1 MLWRRRGLF
10 FVCTSYDTAFIRRLQ
25 AYIATTLCYFYVSCM
40 IIGMSYKR
48 RARGAAMPT
57 MAAVKIDG
65 AKLKSLRE
73 QRFLT
78 REELAEKVGSHRDHV
93 GRLERG
99 EVANP
104 RMATIRNLAEALGVD
119 PAELVE

>member
-1 MLWRRRGLF
+1 M
-10 FVCTSYDTAFIRRLQ
+10 T
-25 AYIATTLCYFYVSCM
+25 
-40 IIGMSYKR
+40 
-48 RARGAAMPT
+48 T

-65 AKLKSLRE
+65 TKLKSLRE
-73 QRFLT
+73 RRFLS
-78 REELAEKVGSHRDHV
+78 REELAEKVNSHRDHI

-119 PAELVE
+119 PAELIE